1 MLQTSPNSLPHLLHS
16 SPTAL
21 SFSSSRH
28 APLHLGSVSGTNF
41 HQRQGRRLIAVHIS
55 FVKGPQGEEE
65 GEDSSLLAL
74 PPKQF
79 VSVEISTMTA
89 N

>member
-1 MLQTSPNSLPHLLHS
+1 MGNAANFSKQPSSFASFITYSPQL
-16 SPTAL
+16 
-21 SFSSSRH
+21 FQFQ
-28 APLHLGSVSGTNF
+28 GSASGTNF